1 MYQHTKVK
9 GVAEEYTSSL
19 TDLTVNSKPLI
30 NMLTMLAEDYIE
42 HAPTIVRAVEAH
54 LQKVNGDV
62 KLPVLYLIDSIVKNV
77 AKEYVS
83 LFTQNIVSTFCTVF
97 EQVDEKT
104 RSQMFKLRQ
113 TWNEVFPPKK
123 LYALDA
129 RVNAIDPAW
138 PITANPPHS
147 RIHVNPKFLNPVPPV
162 FNAPET
168 TQNITDGAMREEL
181 LKKQKELLELQK
193 RKVELELLQTKAI
206 LEEQQKKLENQT
218 ASFKTEPSPTN
229 VEKPKSTPDVPEP
242 FPPAKTKG
250 STDSSRD
257 NKSDFDSSRVRDPRL
272 RVKKI
277 NIKRPNDPTFNIP
290 ERIKSGKINI
300 FNEENSTKYSEE
312 NVRNVV
318 NSDFNGI
325 KRSER
330 SDRRTD
336 RRQKKHKEHKSRP
349 KPVSEVQ
356 SSVESNRCKIISGEF
371 IKHKELPQTVA
382 DPPTIG
388 FVGDKSNFS
397 NISKESDIKIEEG
410 EKSKT
415 KNSPSKSRVR
425 SKVKDKVKRKIESPV
440 SAILPKDEETTRNHA
455 EPQPTVLVTDETSLH
470 SRSSIHDMDI
480 SMDVEE
486 KSPLIVEENK
496 NQEYVPLMPKK
507 EMVIP
512 STACSNDVTGNNLNL
527 PAKSKEPALDS
538 FRDIDLRLLPQSKNE
553 PEQPPEKKSKAEI
566 QKLFG
571 EEDVDLRKFPPPT
584 PPTPPPP
591 VISNSLDLIN
601 DVEISNGWANF
612 KRSST
617 DTTSP
622 NKSPNKSKKMKPT
635 FPCVKSSFF
644 NKEEEDPEESSS
656 LKFSEQE
663 SEGRSHSYCFIMKQA
678 EEQLQNETI
687 TFAEYNQILK
697 GVMSMNEERK
707 LQEAILKDEME
718 MVDSPGDPAASSGT
732 SESVSIDKE
741 NTYNSPDLDDE
752 MKSVGPDKTDINDSQ
767 FDKGKNSN
775 DALINSFSDHG
786 NENNL
791 RKRGHLKEPFHRGK
805 EPRHR
810 IYNPDPFFLGN
821 NVFNRMRPPPPSF
834 APRPPRNEVI
844 YNRWPYQNFKR
855 APFDSKRINFNQ
867 LSRMRNIRHPHDMSI
882 PSADPNVLEMIK
894 NDPMTYVSV
903 GGMSKEIRFYGEN
916 AIIMLNFDD
925 PRDLMFQP
933 GSRRVFIDGVDIL
946 TLQFN
951 SQYREITLTD
961 GIRIRIRLGA
971 PTRELFI
978 DGRFYDVKFGGPPVE
993 INLGGRTHLIQLEG
1007 PLPFLKIGPTK
1018 RTDLVAGKVNLIV
1031 DGNIDNMFPVYLD
1044 AKPQRFEIGNV
1055 PFIIRFV
1062 EALQTVVING
1072 QPFKI
1077 QFGGLPVPIFFRG
1090 EKHFLRLTSLPPGIT
1105 PGYVNILNMEGGRLP
1120 TPPPPRTPPPP
1131 QINGFEP
1138 SVAPP
1143 GFIKPSIPGDI
1154 QQGII
1159 RPVLPVTYFNPDYQL
1174 YNGAPGVEQSV
1185 DVLTSLMTPPTA
1197 PNFSQVPSQN
1207 YVVEP
1212 SQENT
1217 TTSATPAAI
1226 TASTPD
1232 INVSELYKK
1241 LVAIGVVPPLKEKE
1255 KESTEN
1261 RLAVKPVD
1269 FSKPETLKVKQPG
1282 LINRL
1287 YSGIQCSSCGVRFA
1301 PEQTV
1306 KHSQHLDWHFRQNR
1320 RERHSSKIALSR
1332 KWNYDVSDWIQY
1344 QEIEDVEDR
1353 AQSWFEM
1360 QDKKTDVNEKEEKDE
1375 PTVPAKGFGENPC
1388 CTVCRDKFD
1397 QFFNEEKEEWQ
1408 LKMAIC
1414 MDEKLYHPLCYKD
1427 EQESEGRNVGEML
1440 MNIQEELHSI
1450 ETIVIDDSIANG
1462 SEDERKMDADG
1473 DSSEA
1478 SHKDISGKTD
1488 GDSFEQNSLK
1498 SENSDEPFVPA
1509 ELFGEDPVC
1518 VICSEKIEKVFCDEK
1533 KELFLKPAI
1542 CMNEK
1547 LYHPPC
1553 FKKQHEI
1560 DTDPEKQLNE
1570 EENNES
1576 IETIL
1581 VDDSI
1586 TISNEGGN
1594 VEEIDLEVVNMSTEE
1609 ATQENPEKS
1618 EVSDSSMRQDDS
1630 DDDILEIEVLKPNIE
1645 SYEILDDDDEDE
1657 LMKDESLDIEN
1668 TESNSKDRLTEMDT
1682 SGNESESENV
1692 TVKTEKI
1699 DLVNLNLPGNPSHVT
1714 ETISLDGNSEF
1725 SAPTILLPKKIKIN
1739 ISSIIQKN
1747 IVDDISNDQQNNSNN
1762 VRIDE
1767 NSITFNNSEPLPP
1780 GEDLYP
1786 AHLKPKLVGKRL
1798 AEVNAVN
1805 KGKELS
1811 GLCSIM

>member
-138 PITANPPHS
+138 PITANPPHG
-147 RIHVNPKFLNPVPPV
+147 RIHVNPKFLNPVPQV
-162 FNAPET
+162 FTTPEA

-218 ASFKTEPSPTN
+218 ASFKTEPLPSN
-229 VEKPKSTPDVPEP
+229 VEKPKITPDVPEP
-242 FPPAKTKG
+242 FPPIKTKN
-250 STDSSRD
+250 STDTNRE
-257 NKSDFDSSRVRDPRL
+257 NKSAFDSSRVRDPRL
-272 RVKKI
+272 RLKKI
-277 NIKRPNDPTFNIP
+277 NTKRPNDPTFNIP

-312 NVRNVV
+312 NRNVV

-330 SDRRTD
+330 SDRRTE
-336 RRQKKHKEHKSRP
+336 RRQKKYKEHKSRP
-349 KPVSEVQ
+349 KPVSDVHG
-356 SSVESNRCKIISGEF
+356 SVDPNRGKIIASEL
-371 IKHKELPQTVA
+371 IKQKELPQTVVDPTTISFIA
-382 DPPTIG
+382 DKYNI
-388 FVGDKSNFS
+388 SNV
-397 NISKESDIKIEEG
+397 SKESDNKSEEAD
-410 EKSKT
+410 KT
-415 KNSPSKSRVR
+415 KTKISPSKSRVR
-425 SKVKDKVKRKIESPV
+425 SKGKEKIKRKIESPV
-440 SAILPKDEETTRNHA
+440 SAVLPIEEETTRNHT
-455 EPQPTVLVTDETSLH
+455 EVHSTIVVTDETSLH

-480 SMDVEE
+480 SMEVEE
-486 KSPLIVEENK
+486 KPHIIEESKIKEYTPLIPKEEAII
-496 NQEYVPLMPKK
+496 PL
-507 EMVIP
+507 
-512 STACSNDVTGNNLNL
+512 TTCSNDATVNNPNL
-527 PAKSKEPALDS
+527 PAKSMDPAIDS
-538 FRDIDLRLLPQSKNE
+538 FRDIDLRLLPQSKTE

-601 DVEISNGWANF
+601 DVEITNGWANF

-622 NKSPNKSKKMKPT
+622 NKSPNKSKKMKTSFSCPK
-635 FPCVKSSFF
+635 VSFF

-718 MVDSPGDPAASSGT
+718 MVDSPGDAAVSSVT
-732 SESVSIDKE
+732 SESVNIDKE
-741 NTYNSPDLDDE
+741 DSYNSPDLDDD
-752 MKSVGPDKTDINDSQ
+752 MKSVGSDSKTDVSDSQ
-767 FDKGKNSN
+767 FEKSKNSN
-775 DALINSFSDHG
+775 EAMINSFSDHG

-791 RKRGHLKEPFHRGK
+791 RKRSHFKDQFHRGK

-810 IYNPDPFFLGN
+810 YFNSDPYFLGK
-821 NVFNRMRPPPPSF
+821 NVLCMMRPPPPNF
-834 APRPPRNEVI
+834 VHRPPRKEMMF
-844 YNRWPYQNFKR
+844 NRWPYQNFNR

-867 LSRMRNIRHPHDMSI
+867 LSRMRNIRHPHDMSL

-894 NDPMTYVSV
+894 SDPMTYVNV

-916 AIIMLNFDD
+916 AIIMLDWDD

-1090 EKHFLRLTSLPPGIT
+1090 EKHFLRLTSLPTGIT

-1143 GFIKPSIPGDI
+1143 GFIKQNLPGEI
-1154 QQGII
+1154 QQGLI

-1174 YNGAPGVEQSV
+1174 YNGTPGVEPSV

-1197 PNFSQVPSQN
+1197 PNFSQVPTQN

-1217 TTSATPAAI
+1217 AASATPAAI

-1255 KESTEN
+1255 KENTEN

-1269 FSKPETLKVKQPG
+1269 FSKPETLKVRQPG

-1344 QEIEDVEDR
+1344 QEIEDLEDR

-1360 QDKKTDVNEKEEKDE
+1360 QDKKVDVNEKEEKDE

-1408 LKMAIC
+1408 LKMAISV
-1414 MDEKLYHPLCYKD
+1414 DEKLYHPLCYKD

-1450 ETIVIDDSIANG
+1450 ETIVIDDSIAN
-1462 SEDERKMDADG
+1462 EDERKIDPDAD
-1473 DSSEA
+1473 SKEE

-1488 GDSFEQNSLK
+1488 GDNLEQNRLK
-1498 SENSDEPFVPA
+1498 DESSDEPFVPA
-1509 ELFGEDPVC
+1509 GPFEENPIC
-1518 VICSEKIEKVFCDEK
+1518 VICSEKIEKFFCEEK

-1547 LYHPPC
+1547 LYHPHC
-1553 FKKQHEI
+1553 FEEQHEI
-1560 DTDPEKQLNE
+1560 QLEKQLNE
-1570 EENNES
+1570 KEEINEH
-1576 IETIL
+1576 IETIV

-1594 VEEIDLEVVNMSTEE
+1594 IEEIDLETVNMSTDEPV
-1609 ATQENPEKS
+1609 QEVTEKS
-1618 EVSDSSMRQDDS
+1618 EVSDCSMRQDDS

-1657 LMKDESLDIEN
+1657 IMKDESEDFEN
-1668 TESNSKDRLTEMDT
+1668 AETNSKDRLEMDT
-1682 SGNESESENV
+1682 SGNESESDNV

-1747 IVDDISNDQQNNSNN
+1747 NVDDISNDQQNNSNN
-1762 VRIDE
+1762 VRIEE
-1767 NSITFNNSEPLPP
+1767 NSIAFNNSEPLPP